1 MQEGRGRRRRVA
13 SLAGLLASLLAW
25 PVFAASDADLQHK
38 IERRLA
44 KAGFEQR
51 ADIEVGVESGVARLS
66 GITLRYLDLREA
78 ERLARKDAKSVV
90 NLLRVVPEEPRS
102 DKAIRTDAESAVLR
116 WERYG
121 PFDAVGIDVADGVVR
136 LTGWVET
143 PFKRDEI
150 ENRLSR
156 VDAIRDV
163 HNDLRLQGFS
173 QGDVSLRVQI
183 HARIYGDPLFER
195 WAGFPDPPVRVFVYR
210 GRVTL
215 AGTVGST
222 LEKTMA
228 GLLARGTL
236 AFTVDNQLQIEGD
249 KARKEDRKKDPTE
262 G

>member
-1 MQEGRGRRRRVA
+1 MQAGRARGRVA
-13 SLAGLLASLLAW
+13 PLAGVIALLLAA
-25 PVFAASDADLQHK
+25 PAFAASDADLQRK

-51 ADIEVGVESGVARLS
+51 ADIQVEVESGVARLS

-78 ERLARKDAKSVV
+78 ERLARKDVESVV

-102 DKAIRTDAESAVLR
+102 DKAIKTDAESAVLR

-121 PFDAVGIDVADGVVR
+121 PFDAVAIDVADGVVR

-150 ENRLSR
+150 ENRLAR

-163 HNDLRLQGFS
+163 HNDLRMQGFS
-173 QGDVSLRVQI
+173 SGDVALRWQVFQ
-183 HARIYGDPLFER
+183 RIYRDPLFER
-195 WAGFPDPPVRVFVYR
+195 YASLPDPPVRVFVDR

-215 AGTVGST
+215 AGMVGSRVEQT
-222 LEKTMA
+222 AVGMIA
-228 GLLARGTL
+228 QGTL
-236 AFTVDNQLQIEGD
+236 AFSVSNQVQVEGD
-249 KARKEDRKKDPTE
+249 AARKEARKKDENE